1 MSESSEGKL
10 HLENFMGCTVGCPC
24 YMMYM
29 QSIAKSLKTVGDVVI
44 NGHWKWQKVSKT
56 FVQHINGYILTDQAY
71 LGYVTPFLA
80 SLTMWINN
88 YNNNKAIHNTGCWHK
103 YVGVTLYVSTVY

>member
-1 MSESSEGKL
+1 
-10 HLENFMGCTVGCPC
+10 
-24 YMMYM
+24 MMYM

-71 LGYVTPFLA
+71 LGYV
-80 SLTMWINN
+80 S
-88 YNNNKAIHNTGCWHK
+88 AIL
-103 YVGVTLYVSTVY
+103 GVIVNVD